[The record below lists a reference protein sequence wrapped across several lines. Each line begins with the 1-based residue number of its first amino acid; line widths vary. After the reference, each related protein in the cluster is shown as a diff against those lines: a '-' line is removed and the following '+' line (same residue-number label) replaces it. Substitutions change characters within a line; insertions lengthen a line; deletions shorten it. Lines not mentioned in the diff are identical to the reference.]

1 MSGNKLL
8 LTLGLTCVNYD
19 SHAVRLHS
27 NFAPAVSHSDP
38 QTHADI
44 CAHIQM
50 RVRVLRKT
58 AWTPVFTEGL
68 GGWGGVK
75 KSSPQTNSW
84 DPCSACFLCRSQAV
98 CSLNRPDLSS
108 ACGAASVFDCAH
120 ASPFTFGERLS
131 GGVGFARRRLCPEP
145 HVLAALIFYASLLFF
160 TNFKSVLSP
169 CVSDPVAF
177 NPEFRDQTRPAR
189 QQITLTSQ
197 PGEN

>member
-1 MSGNKLL
+1 MTHTQFAFTPILHPLSLTQTPRHMLTSVLTSRCVCVYSGRRR
-8 LTLGLTCVNYD
+8 GHPC
-19 SHAVRLHS
+19 S
-27 NFAPAVSHSDP
+27 
-38 QTHADI
+38 Q
-44 CAHIQM
+44 
-50 RVRVLRKT
+50 RVWL
-58 AWTPVFTEGL
+58 
-68 GGWGGVK
+68 GGVK

-145 HVLAALIFYASLLFF
+145 HVLAALIFNASLLFF